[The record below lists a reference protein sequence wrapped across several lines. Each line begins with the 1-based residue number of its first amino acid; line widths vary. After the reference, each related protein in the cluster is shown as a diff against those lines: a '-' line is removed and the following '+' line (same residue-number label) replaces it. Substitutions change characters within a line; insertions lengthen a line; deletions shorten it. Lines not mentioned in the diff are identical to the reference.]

1 MRGRQADDDKLFSD
15 PDPEE
20 VPFSMVLRLSC
31 SDADIGIFFG
41 GPIFGGLFFWGIF
54 FFFLLFLGFS

>member
-31 SDADIGIFFG
+31 SDADIGIFFWRAY
-41 GPIFGGLFFWGIF
+41 FWESFFWGI